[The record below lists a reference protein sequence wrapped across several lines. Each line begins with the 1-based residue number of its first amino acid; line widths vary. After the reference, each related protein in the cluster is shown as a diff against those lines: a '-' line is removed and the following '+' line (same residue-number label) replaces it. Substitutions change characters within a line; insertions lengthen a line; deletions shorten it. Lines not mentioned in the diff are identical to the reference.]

1 MRQGTTL
8 HIGLKRVKDLKQPVC
23 GTYNQPIPAP
33 PTRRIACRFS
43 HPKIDLQRKHPPKKS
58 GSRKLR
64 EREIITFKKTPEWRA
79 HSLAI
84 VPFARTRSDDVL
96 GLYHRSKSRFAQS
109 ALDTD
114 NKNGHIGLV
123 RYSSRHL
130 NGNSIALAQRLGG
143 LTPGTVPS
151 TGCRAQRLPSATRRR
166 VLCSCFLC
174 SVHGLHDACPFVQ
187 RTRLQAAPHFGFR
200 GQPVS
205 HVVTAGSLA
214 LQVEFISSNGDQ
226 LAHVAL

>member
-43 HPKIDLQRKHPPKKS
+43 HPKIDMRRKQPPKKS

-64 EREIITFKKTPEWRA
+64 EREMVTFKKLLSGVRTPWPLS
-79 HSLAI
+79 HS
-84 VPFARTRSDDVL
+84 R
-96 GLYHRSKSRFAQS
+96 
-109 ALDTD
+109 
-114 NKNGHIGLV
+114 GLV
-123 RYSSRHL
+123 QMTSSDPTTGRSRCSRNQPKTPTTRMAISGWSVCSPRHL
-130 NGNSIALAQRLGG
+130 NGNSICALAQRLRG

-166 VLCSCFLC
+166 VLCSGFLC
-174 SVHGLHDACPFVQ
+174 SVHGLRDACPFV
-187 RTRLQAAPHFGFR
+187 
-200 GQPVS
+200 
-205 HVVTAGSLA
+205 
-214 LQVEFISSNGDQ
+214 
-226 LAHVAL
+226 